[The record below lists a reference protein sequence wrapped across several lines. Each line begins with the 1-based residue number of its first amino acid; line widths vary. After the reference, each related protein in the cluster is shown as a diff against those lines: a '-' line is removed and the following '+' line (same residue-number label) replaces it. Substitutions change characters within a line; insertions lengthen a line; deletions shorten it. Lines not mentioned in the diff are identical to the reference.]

1 MEQESSLCG
10 LCVPGGFFRLSG
22 AEVGTGHGFSSDLCL
37 DHLSGMAPA
46 GVGIQ
51 QRCPRMCLAWSALAG
66 GLELGWEWVR
76 IVPEHTV

>member
-22 AEVGTGHGFSSDLCL
+22 AGVGTGHGFSSALCP
-37 DHLSGMAPA
+37 DHLSGMAPT

-51 QRCPRMCLAWSALAG
+51 QRMCLAWSALAG
-66 GLELGWEWVR
+66 GLELGWAWVR